1 MELRNETD
9 QTPIRTVFFEA
20 VETGMPA
27 LVTSNLA
34 GGPLRLS
41 GSTRFRMLGPLLPM
55 ICPARIVIT
64 FFFAVAGSVRG
75 VALRDTIAAVLPVV
89 VLQ

>member
-1 MELRNETD
+1 
-9 QTPIRTVFFEA
+9 
-20 VETGMPA
+20 MPA

-41 GSTRFRMLGPLLPM
+41 ESTRFRMLGPLLPM

-64 FFFAVAGSVRG
+64 FFFAVAGSVMG
-75 VALRDTIAAVLPVV
+75 VVLRDTIAAVLPVV
-89 VLQ
+89 LLQ